1 MMRTARLA
9 YLGAHGSLT
18 NSAIMQ
24 EIYKRALLT
33 LIVLVAANALMV
45 SFFTYLSYRSLSL
58 LPGAGNGVH
67 LEAAGW
73 TDSGMGGTSTVRILD
88 DRPDKLRFDM
98 KLTKAVPFPSVV
110 ADLMLIDANGQKV
123 LADWS
128 KYTTITFLAKCTPSN
143 SMVFS
148 LTSFDEKVSRKGDFR
163 TYRVPSTY
171 FSCNKHGVPVSLDL
185 TRLAMPD
192 WWLNAM
198 KLDLSRQGYPLDK
211 VAKISFGG
219 NLNSPLEVDS
229 QVEISELVLHG
240 RDYLYFAWLALALLA
255 SWAAFAVWF
264 FRAHSRALMASVAS
278 SLKKDVPLF
287 AYRQLTLEPYK
298 DKEKAALLRY
308 IATNYTDSELSV
320 DSVVIGTGTN
330 RTKVNDVLKSE
341 LGMSFTGYLNKLR
354 LTEAARLLAEK
365 GSATVAEIAYSVGY
379 ANVSYFNKLFKEEYG
394 CTPKAFRS
402 ISAQQE
408 NPAARIPAE
417 SPADAPH

>member
-1 MMRTARLA
+1 
-9 YLGAHGSLT
+9 
-18 NSAIMQ
+18 MQ

-45 SFFTYLSYRSLSL
+45 AFFTYQSYRSLPL
-58 LPGAGNGVH
+58 LPGAGDGVR
-67 LEAAGW
+67 LEVARW
-73 TDSGMGGTSTVRILD
+73 TDIGSGGTSTVRIYD
-88 DRPDKLRFDM
+88 DQPNKLRFDM
-98 KLTKAVPFPSVV
+98 KLTKAVPFPS
-110 ADLMLIDANGQKV
+110 AGANLTFMDAKGQQV

-128 KYTTITFLAKCTPSN
+128 KYATITFLAKCTPSN

-148 LTSFDEKVSRKGDFR
+148 LSTFDEKITRKGDFR
-163 TYRVPSTY
+163 TYRVPATY
-171 FSCNKHGVPVSLDL
+171 FSCNKKGVPVSLDL
-185 TRLAMPD
+185 SRLALPD

-198 KLDLSRQGYPLDK
+198 KLDLSSQGYALDK
-211 VAKISFGG
+211 VAKISFGA
-219 NLNSPLEVDS
+219 NLNSPLEVDT

-240 RDYLYFAWLALALLA
+240 RDYLYFAWLALALLT

-308 IATNYTDSELSV
+308 IATNYTDPELSV
-320 DSVVIGTGTN
+320 ESVVIGTGSN
-330 RTKVNDVLKSE
+330 RSKVNDVLKSE

-365 GSATVAEIAYSVGY
+365 SAATVAEIAYSVGY

-402 ISAQQE
+402 ISTQQE
-408 NPAARIPAE
+408 NPAAGIPAE
-417 SPADAPH
+417 SPADAQH